1 MVLKVILSLKDRSN
15 DDIYLIPKF
24 TSIYKNKEGEIIEII
39 QLNILLNKDLF
50 YIQNLRIY
58 KSKLRLNSSQRS
70 IKGIVLVLS

>member
-1 MVLKVILSLKDRSN
+1 MVLKVIPSLKDRSN